1 MDNKVSNQTEN
12 NTMNDIT
19 KNNNPPVSQ
28 LSPINKHIKTIDSET
43 DLSVLVDTL
52 SVTGMQEK
60 DVLEM
65 HSMQEFYSLIY
76 RRVKLKKQI
85 YQAASNRYK
94 IFDLVLFTIPLLLL
108 QIANAILPPI
118 LTTNNDTPSE
128 EAQNRA
134 KLSATLTTVL
144 SSISAAWI
152 AMLGKLK
159 WGEKSQ
165 KYENVANTYA
175 LLTSQTYFK
184 LTQVKV
190 VAETLAKDD
199 IHKEMMHYLKYT
211 QELEQNARKNCPL
224 PPRSIERKVT
234 ADEKRTSSDV

>member
-1 MDNKVSNQTEN
+1 MDNKISDTMAEN
-12 NTMNDIT
+12 N
-19 KNNNPPVSQ
+19 
-28 LSPINKHIKTIDSET
+28 NKQTATDFDSKT
-43 DLSVLVDTL
+43 DLNILTETL
-52 SVTGMQEK
+52 SITGMKEE
-60 DVLEM
+60 DILEM

-94 IFDLVLFTIPLLLL
+94 IFDLILFTIPLLLL

-118 LTTNNDTPSE
+118 LTSDFTNSEDTTLSSSVD
-128 EAQNRA
+128 AQSKA

-184 LTQVKV
+184 MTQVKV
-190 VAETLAKDD
+190 IAETMIKTE
-199 IHKEMMHYLKYT
+199 IHKEMMDYLKRA
-211 QELEQNARKNCPL
+211 QELEQSARKNCPL
-224 PPRSIERKVT
+224 PPRSIELKIIKNNKKGGQS
-234 ADEKRTSSDV
+234 EDV